1 MRTRSLLRTN
11 TSEEAAM
18 PTYTTNKQ
26 IIKPNN
32 GEYPNTWNV
41 PVNTD
46 WDIIDK
52 ALGSAFSVDVTSSD
66 ATPNAEACQNQR
78 IDVTGFPNPAIRY
91 VSFPATIGGMWIVD
105 NKSNGTIRVT
115 VVGSAT
121 YLVLAT
127 TKRAIIFS
135 DGTNASFADDVRLVQ
150 GTGITVSGDTI
161 SLTSPVTTTLGGTGQ
176 TSYTNGQL
184 LIGNGS
190 GSLTKAT
197 LTAGTNVTI
206 TNGDGAITINS
217 TSGGGGTGITSLTLS
232 GGLTGLLFTPNT
244 LTASGTMTLSG
255 TLGVANGGTG
265 VTSLTGYVVGNGS
278 GAFTA
283 SATIPTTALTGTI
296 AIANGGTGASDA
308 GTARTNLGLGTM
320 ATQAASAVAITGG
333 SITAT
338 SGSLTGL
345 SSLRVSG
352 QSYEAIGNGT
362 LNVNANT
369 SFFQSGTGLTH
380 SASGT
385 SNFTTTNTTFRL
397 ESGITPQAFGTTVWV
412 NISDARIKTDVT
424 PYGLGTAALN
434 QLRPVNYIYN
444 GEYGTPDGG
453 PVQTGLIAQ
462 EVLTTQF
469 ASMVGTRV
477 YEDPNT
483 GVETTLYD
491 VNTNQLV
498 FALINAVKELSAR
511 ISVLEAK

>member
-1 MRTRSLLRTN
+1 
-11 TSEEAAM
+11 M

-52 ALGSAFSVDVTSSD
+52 AFGSAFEVDVTSSD

-78 IDVTGFPNPAIRY
+78 IDVTGFPSPSIRY
-91 VSFPATIGGMWIVD
+91 VSFPATIGGMWVVN

-115 VVGSAT
+115 VVGSAS
-121 YLVLAT
+121 YLVLTT
-127 TKRAIIFS
+127 TKKALIFS
-135 DGTNASFADDVRLVQ
+135 DGINASFADDVRLTQ

-161 SLTSPVTTTLGGTGQ
+161 SLTSPVTTALGGTGQ
-176 TSYTNGQL
+176 TTYTNGQL
-184 LIGNGS
+184 LIGNAS
-190 GSLTKAT
+190 GGLSKAT
-197 LTAGTNVTI
+197 LVGTGTTTI
-206 TNGDGAITINS
+206 TNGDGTITINS
-217 TSGGGGTGITSLTLS
+217 TTGSGTGIGSLTLS

-283 SATIPTTALTGTI
+283 SATIPNTAIT
-296 AIANGGTGASDA
+296 
-308 GTARTNLGLGTM
+308 GLGTM
-320 ATQAASAVAITGG
+320 STQAANAVAITGG
-333 SITAT
+333 TISGLTSLGTGTVSATGTIVSTSTITGSGIRANTGSGSTNGYAFT
-338 SGSLTGL
+338 SGAGSF
-345 SSLRVSG
+345 SS
-352 QSYEAIGNGT
+352 NGSDAF
-362 LNVNANT
+362 L
-369 SFFQSGTGLTH
+369 
-380 SASGT
+380 
-385 SNFTTTNTTFRL
+385 NFTTNTSIYSGASGGSVNISVAAADTANFFPATFRIGP
-397 ESGITPQAFGTTVWV
+397 SVTSAQCYFGTTWTNV
-412 NISDARIKTDVT
+412 SDARIKKDVS

-444 GEYGTPDGG
+444 GEYGSPDNGV
-453 PVQTGLIAQ
+453 VQTGLIAQ
-462 EVLTTQF
+462 EVLTTPL

-477 YEDPNT
+477 YTDPDT